1 MAEGETTPKRRMPI
15 LTHVI
20 DPKLRRDF
28 RHYLLQSLAATAFC
42 FVMLV
47 SLDVIIPGAVVASL
61 GASTFIVFVGPQS
74 RAAKPRNLLGGQL
87 IGAGTGVACSRLLQ
101 MGLLTGL
108 TSLQME
114 TAIYGSIAVG
124 LAIFL
129 MVVIDMEHPPA
140 AGTALSLVVSDWDVY
155 SRAFIG
161 GATIFLAVV
170 RLALGGKL
178 RDLY

>member
-1 MAEGETTPKRRMPI
+1 MPI

-61 GASTFIVFVGPQS
+61 GASTFIVFVGPHS

-108 TSLQME
+108 TGLQME
-114 TAIYGSIAVG
+114 TAICGSIAVG

-140 AGTALSLVVSDWDVY
+140 AGTALSLVFSDWDVY
-155 SRAFIG
+155 SIAFIG

-170 RLALGGKL
+170 RIVLGGKL